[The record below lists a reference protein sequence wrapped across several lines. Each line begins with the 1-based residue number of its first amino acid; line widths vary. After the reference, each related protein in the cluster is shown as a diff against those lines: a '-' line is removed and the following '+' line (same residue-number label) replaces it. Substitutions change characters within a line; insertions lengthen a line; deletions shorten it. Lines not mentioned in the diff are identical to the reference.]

1 MMTLFAHGWLFE
13 PSRTQSGR
21 SQLQMFDYRLF
32 FAGST
37 LDSTERDRRPILGHE
52 DKRVYRLPAQRPVIR
67 SKNRR

>member
-1 MMTLFAHGWLFE
+1 
-13 PSRTQSGR
+13 
-21 SQLQMFDYRLF
+21 MFDYRLF

-52 DKRVYRLPAQRPVIR
+52 DKRVYRLPAQRPVNR